1 MLNSSVT
8 SVLVAPAVLAAIV
21 RAPSPTDVEDIL
33 IVSSLTYDTIVP
45 PSLANLTSSLTELDP
60 FNLKNAPPVAV
71 TAK

>member
-1 MLNSSVT
+1 MPIVT
-8 SVLVAPAVLAAIV
+8 VVAVAAAVPIPRV
-21 RAPSPTDVEDIL
+21 NAPLPTDVEDIL
-33 IVSSLTYDTIVP
+33 IVLSSTYDTVVP